1 MPTDPG
7 GRQGDGRDDPCA
19 SRFGSGTIP
28 PVMATPS
35 NPLGMLFRAPAA
47 RLRWVA
53 LLLLVVGAL
62 AGLFVDPSVWNRI
75 RGPLPEFP
83 TKAFRLGLDLQGGS
97 HLVYEADMQSVPEAD
112 RREQLNGLREVIER
126 RVNAFGV
133 SEPLVQTAIV
143 GDKYRLIVDLA
154 GILDV
159 NEAIRQ
165 IGETPLLEFKEVS
178 TEPARPLTA
187 EEKKQ
192 LADSDAEAK
201 KKAQDALKR
210 VREPGADF
218 AALAKE
224 LSDDPGS
231 KDNGGDLDWFTAG
244 TTVPEFETAVAAL
257 KVDEISKTP
266 VATAFGYHIIKKTGE
281 REAAG
286 PELELSDGTT
296 ATSTVPEYRASHILF
311 KKLAETDIVPP
322 EQWKNSGLTGA
333 HLRRAN
339 VLFDQQTGVVQI
351 GLQFNDEGTKLFGE
365 ITKRNVGKPVA
376 IFLDGVL
383 LSDPVVQQEILVGE
397 AVITG
402 RYTIP
407 EAKQMVRNLN
417 AGALPVPITLVNQ
430 QTVGAS
436 LGAES
441 LAKSLMAGL
450 LGFAVVALFMF
461 VIYRFLG
468 VVATVALVVY
478 AALTLAVFKM
488 IGVTLTLA
496 GIAGFILSLGMAVD
510 ANILI
515 FERMK
520 EELRSGKAIRDAMD
534 EGFRRAWLSIRD
546 SNASSLIT
554 CAILAWLGTSL
565 VKGFAV
571 TLAIGILVS
580 MFTAIIVTR
589 TFLRALAGR
598 WMEKHLWIFGVA
610 KRS

>member
-1 MPTDPG
+1 
-7 GRQGDGRDDPCA
+7 
-19 SRFGSGTIP
+19 
-28 PVMATPS
+28 MATSS
-35 NPLGMLFRAPAA
+35 NPIGALFRAPAA
-47 RLRWVA
+47 RLRWLA
-53 LLLLVVGAL
+53 LFLLVVGVL

-83 TKAFRLGLDLQGGS
+83 NKAFRLGLDLQGGS
-97 HLVYEADMQSVPEAD
+97 HLVYEADMSGVPQSD
-112 RREQLNGLREVIER
+112 RSEQMSGLREVIER
-126 RVNAFGV
+126 RVNSFGV
-133 SEPLVQTAIV
+133 SEPLVQTAMV

-154 GILDV
+154 GIKDV

-165 IGETPLLEFKEVS
+165 IGETPLLEFKEGS
-178 TEPARPLTA
+178 TEPSRPLTA
-187 EEKKQ
+187 EEKQQ
-192 LADSDAEAK
+192 LVASDAEAK
-201 KKAQDALKR
+201 RKAQEALKR
-210 VREPGADF
+210 VLAPGADF

-231 KDNGGDLDWFTAG
+231 KENGGDLDWISAG
-244 TTVPEFETAVAAL
+244 LTVPEFEKAVAAL
-257 KVDEISKTP
+257 KVDEITKTP
-266 VATAFGYHIIKKTGE
+266 VATAFGWHIIKKTGE
-281 REAAG
+281 REAPG
-286 PELELSDGTT
+286 PEVELSNGTT
-296 ATSTVPEYRASHILF
+296 ASSTVPEWRASHILF
-311 KKLAETDIVPP
+311 KKLIETDIVPP
-322 EQWKNSGLTGA
+322 EQWKNTGLSGA
-333 HLRRAN
+333 QLRRAN
-339 VLFDQQTGVVQI
+339 VLFDQQTGAVQI
-351 GLQFNDEGTKLFGE
+351 GLQFNDEGSKLFGE

-383 LSDPVVQQEILVGE
+383 LSDPVVQQEILGGE
-397 AVITG
+397 AQITG
-402 RYTIP
+402 QYTIP

-430 QTVGAS
+430 QTVGAT

-450 LGFAVVALFMF
+450 LGFAIVALFML
-461 VIYRFLG
+461 VVYRFLG
-468 VVATVALVVY
+468 VVATVALLVY
-478 AALTLAVFKM
+478 AALTLAVFKT

-520 EELRSGKAIRDAMD
+520 EELRAGKSIRDAMD

-546 SNASSLIT
+546 SNVSSLIT
-554 CAILAWLGTSL
+554 CTILAWLGTSL

-589 TFLRALAGR
+589 TFLRAVAGR
-598 WMEKHLWIFGVA
+598 WMEKHLWLFGVS
-610 KRS
+610 KRRV